1 MGREEEKG
9 KGESHQ
15 IYICLVV
22 ETIEKKKIKQC
33 KEMKRMILVFKIE
46 WSWKIYLI
54 E

>member
-1 MGREEEKG
+1 MGREERKG

-22 ETIEKKKIKQC
+22 ESIEKKIIKQC
-33 KEMKRMILVFKIE
+33 KEIKMILVFKIE